1 VRRSPALQSPARSRC
16 LWTES
21 ESSELP
27 AAGLP
32 GITDVAVVGGGYTGL
47 SAARTLARH
56 GVAVTVLERHRVG
69 WGASGRNGGFVLP
82 GFKVEV
88 DRLRRRYGL
97 ERARALFAASLEALG
112 FLERVIAEEA
122 IDCAYTR
129 CGTVVLAG
137 RPAHLRVLER
147 SQRLLRESFGHDTT
161 LLGPGDLH
169 EEIGSTAYHGGLL
182 DPAAGALHPARYCAG
197 LARAARR
204 AGATIVEQVEVLGV
218 VRAGGR
224 MMLMTSRG
232 SLSAGQV
239 LVATNGYTDAAFPGI
254 RRRVVPVGSY
264 VIATARLE
272 PPVARELLPRG
283 RVMSDTWNLL
293 HYFRLSPDGRLV
305 FGGRASFTPIGVER
319 SARIMAAAMR
329 RVFPQLASVPVEYA
343 WKGNICVSRDR
354 MPHAGRLDGV
364 HYAMGYAGHGVAL
377 ATWLGARMGDA
388 LAGRGTVPPLTADQL
403 AAIPLYGGTPWFLPA
418 VGAYY
423 RMKDWLT

>member
-1 VRRSPALQSPARSRC
+1 
-16 LWTES
+16 
-21 ESSELP
+21 
-27 AAGLP
+27 LP
-32 GITDVAVVGGGYTGL
+32 GTTDVAVVGAGYTGL

-56 GVAVTVLERHRVG
+56 GLAVTVLERHRVG

-82 GFKVEV
+82 GFKVGVEQ
-88 DRLRRRYGL
+88 LRRRYGL
-97 ERARALFAASLEALG
+97 ERSRALFAASLEALDL
-112 FLERVIAEEA
+112 LERIIAEEA

-137 RPAHLRVLER
+137 RPAHFRELER
-147 SQRLLRESFGHDTT
+147 TQRLLSQSFGQETT
-161 LLGPGDLH
+161 LLTPGELR

-182 DPAAGALHPARYCAG
+182 DPAAGGLHPARYCAG

-218 VRAGGR
+218 VRAAGR
-224 MMLMTSRG
+224 MLLMTSRG

-239 LVATNGYTDAAFPGI
+239 LVATNGYTDAAFPGL

-264 VIATARLE
+264 VIATAPLE
-272 PPVARELLPRG
+272 PSLARVILPKG

-319 SARIMAAAMR
+319 SARIMARAMR
-329 RVFPQLASVPVEYA
+329 RVFPQLGTAPVEYA

-354 MPHAGRLDGV
+354 MPHAGRLDGL
-364 HYAMGYAGHGVAL
+364 HYALGYAGHGVAL
-377 ATWLGARMGDA
+377 ATWLGARMGDV
-388 LAGRGTVPPLTADQL
+388 LAGRRAVPALTGDHPPP
-403 AAIPLYGGTPWFLPA
+403 IPLYGGKPWFLPV

-423 RMKDWLT
+423 RMRDWLG

>member
-1 VRRSPALQSPARSRC
+1 VIDRC

-21 ESSELP
+21 DSSEFP

-32 GITDVAVVGGGYTGL
+32 GTTDVAVVGGGYTGL

-88 DRLRRRYGL
+88 DQLRRRYGL
-97 ERARALFAASLEALG
+97 ERARALFAASLEALAL
-112 FLERVIAEEA
+112 LERVIADEG

-137 RPAHLRVLER
+137 RPAHLRDLER
-147 SQRLLRESFGHDTT
+147 TRRLLSESFGHETA
-161 LLGPGDLH
+161 LLGPGELR

-182 DPAAGALHPARYCAG
+182 DPAAGGLHPARYCAG

-204 AGATIVEQVEVLGV
+204 AGATIVEQAEVLGV
-218 VRAGGR
+218 VRVGGR
-224 MMLMTSRG
+224 IMLMTSRG

-264 VIATARLE
+264 VIATAPLE
-272 PPVARELLPRG
+272 PSMARVILPKG

-329 RVFPQLASVPVEYA
+329 RVFPLLSKVPVEYA
-343 WKGNICVSRDR
+343 WRGNICVSRDR
-354 MPHAGRLDGV
+354 MPHAGRLDGL
-364 HYAMGYAGHGVAL
+364 HYALGYAGHGVAL

-388 LAGRGTVPPLTADQL
+388 LAGRGAVPSLTGEHPPV
-403 AAIPLYGGTPWFLPA
+403 IPLYGGKPWFLPM

-423 RMKDWLT
+423 RMRDWLS

>member
-1 VRRSPALQSPARSRC
+1 VTDRC

-21 ESSELP
+21 ESSEFP

-32 GITDVAVVGGGYTGL
+32 GTTDVAVVGGGYTGL

-56 GVAVTVLERHRVG
+56 GIAVTVLERRRVG

-82 GFKVEV
+82 GFKLEVEE
-88 DRLRRRYGL
+88 LRRRYGL

-112 FLERVIAEEA
+112 LLERIIVEEA

-129 CGTVVLAG
+129 CGTVVLAA
-137 RPAHLRVLER
+137 RPTHLRGLER
-147 SQRLLRESFGHDTT
+147 TQRVLSESFGHETR
-161 LLGPGDLH
+161 LLGPGELR

-182 DPAAGALHPARYCAG
+182 DPAAGGLHPARYCVG

-204 AGATIVEQVEVLGV
+204 AGATIVEYVEVLGV

-264 VIATARLE
+264 VIATEPLE
-272 PPVARELLPRG
+272 PSLARVILPKG

-319 SARIMAAAMR
+319 SARIMAAAMQ
-329 RVFPQLASVPVEYA
+329 RVFPLLAKVPVEYA

-354 MPHAGRLDGV
+354 MPHAGRIDGL
-364 HYAMGYAGHGVAL
+364 HNALGYAGHGVAL

-388 LAGRGTVPPLTADQL
+388 LAGRGAVPSLTGEPLP
-403 AAIPLYGGTPWFLPA
+403 AIPLYGGKPWFLPV

-423 RMKDWLT
+423 RMRDWLS

>member
-1 VRRSPALQSPARSRC
+1 VIDRC
-16 LWTES
+16 LWTEP
-21 ESSELP
+21 SELP

-32 GITDVAVVGGGYTGL
+32 GTTDVAVVGGGYTGL

-56 GVAVTVLERHRVG
+56 GIAATVLERHRVG

-88 DRLRRRYGL
+88 DQLRRRYGL
-97 ERARALFAASLEALG
+97 ERAKALFAASLEALE
-112 FLERVIAEEA
+112 LVERIIAEEV

-137 RPAHLRVLER
+137 RPAHLRELER
-147 SQRLLRESFGHDTT
+147 TQRLRASFGHETS
-161 LLGPGDLH
+161 LLSPTQLEG
-169 EEIGSTAYHGGLL
+169 EIGSTGYHGGLL
-182 DPAAGALHPARYCAG
+182 DPAAGGLHPGRYCAG

-204 AGATIVEQVEVLGV
+204 AGATIVEQVEVLDV
-218 VRAGGR
+218 VRMGGR

-272 PPVARELLPRG
+272 PSVAREILPKS
-283 RVMSDTWNLL
+283 RVMSDSWNLL

-329 RVFPQLASVPVEYA
+329 RVFPQLAKVPVEYA

-354 MPHAGRLDGV
+354 MPHAGRLDGL
-364 HYAMGYAGHGVAL
+364 HYALGYAGHGVAF

-388 LAGRGTVPPLTADQL
+388 LAGRGAVPSLTGDHPP
-403 AAIPLYGGTPWFLPA
+403 AIPLYGGKPWFLPM

-423 RMKDWLT
+423 RMRDWLS